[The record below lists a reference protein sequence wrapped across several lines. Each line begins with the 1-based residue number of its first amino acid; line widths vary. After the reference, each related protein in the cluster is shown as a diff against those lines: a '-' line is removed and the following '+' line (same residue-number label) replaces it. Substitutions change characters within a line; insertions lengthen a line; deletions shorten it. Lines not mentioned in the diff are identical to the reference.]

1 MKNLLA
7 LLAAMMLTV
16 SGTVAAQH
24 EHESETMDKEAQHSE
39 HDQHGELALQRDN
52 GERWATDEPLRRGM
66 EGIRDAF
73 APHHRAYED
82 GHFERA
88 DAAQLA
94 DSVQEQVDFMF
105 ANCELPPKADA
116 ELHKLLAATI
126 GATQSLREDDDLHAG
141 LHQLHEVIRTYPEYF
156 DHPGWD
162 E

>member
-7 LLAAMMLTV
+7 LLAAVMLAV
-16 SGTVAAQH
+16 SGMTAAQY
-24 EHESETMDKEAQHSE
+24 EHESQSKDKEARHHE
-39 HDQHGELALQRDN
+39 HDQQGELALQHDN

-73 APHHRAYED
+73 ARNHRAFKD
-82 GHFERA
+82 GDFDRA
-88 DAAQLA
+88 DAVDLA
-94 DSVQEQVDFMF
+94 DSVQKQVDFMF

-126 GATQSLREDDDLHAG
+126 GATQSLRQDDDLHTG
-141 LHQLHEVIRTYPEYF
+141 LHQLHQVIRTYPEYF
-156 DHPGWD
+156 DHSGWD